1 MLYIYMKIISWN
13 ILANEFINKRYYPMI
28 PANILLNRANRQN
41 QIIITL
47 RENDADIMLLQEVM
61 QAEYNLL
68 VHYFGKT
75 HHLIRGKYIT
85 WQNKR
90 SYSGN
95 VTLLR
100 KTFFHPASIFL
111 VNLDFGLAVQCATKS
126 GSPLLILNIH
136 LDDVAHTKR
145 MIQLTELELTIFSQP
160 NVILGG
166 DFNEHYNPASPSELY
181 EKMKSLGFKIG
192 NRHPT
197 YAIERPMCIDNI
209 LLKGIL
215 AKNIKLI
222 TKKDEKDV
230 VAQYL
235 TYGSDHLPVI
245 LIS

>member
-1 MLYIYMKIISWN
+1 MKIISWN

-68 VHYFGKT
+68 VHYFGKS
-75 HHLIRGKYIT
+75 HHLLRGKYIT

-100 KTFFHPASIFL
+100 KTFFNAASIFM

-136 LDDVAHTKR
+136 LDDISHTKR
-145 MIQLTELELTIFSQP
+145 MIQMTELELSLFSQP

-166 DFNEHYNPASPSELY
+166 DFNEHYKHDSPSELY
-181 EKMKSLGFKIG
+181 QKMKSLGLKIS
-192 NRHPT
+192 NRQPT
-197 YAIERPMCIDNI
+197 YSIERPQCIDNI

-215 AKNIKLI
+215 AV
-222 TKKDEKDV
+222 TKSPNSKDSKDV
-230 VAQYL
+230 VSQYL
-235 TYGSDHLPVI
+235 TYGSDHLPVVV
-245 LIS
+245 ISQ

>member
-1 MLYIYMKIISWN
+1 MKIISWN

-41 QIIITL
+41 RIIITL

-68 VHYFGKT
+68 VHYFGKS
-75 HHLIRGKYIT
+75 HHLLRGKYIT

-100 KTFFHPASIFL
+100 KTFFNAASIFR

-136 LDDVAHTKR
+136 LDDISRTKR
-145 MIQLTELELTIFSQP
+145 MIQMTELELSIFSQP

-166 DFNEHYNPASPSELY
+166 DFNEHYKPDSPSELY
-181 EKMKSLGFKIG
+181 QKMKSLGLKIS
-192 NRHPT
+192 NREPT
-197 YAIERPMCIDNI
+197 YFIERPQCIDNI
-209 LLKGIL
+209 LLKGIP
-215 AKNIKLI
+215 ANNIKLI
-222 TKKDEKDV
+222 TKKDDKYI

-235 TYGSDHLPVI
+235 NYGSDHLPVVDK
-245 LIS
+245 ISQ